1 MQFTKILAAII
12 FAGFTFTT
20 SQALA
25 VEIIDKSSA
34 IPTEKDAVDDSAETP
49 WSRRME
55 DVTGLFGV
63 EVRGDAA
70 SAGGGINNVTNFSTF
85 QPWQEDSF
93 RAVGAYGNS
102 QVSFGCDG
110 MNLGGVIDGQ
120 LAQYGTMI
128 EEFISQAPS
137 LAIMYLAYSQPVVKA
152 VIDEMNVVG
161 QFGLDLSNMTCSGVR
176 NLADK
181 SYEEKMV
188 AMAEAD
194 CTADAGY
201 KDAKCISGDGVQ
213 NSLVKGMRDAKAAAT
228 SRAGSLLGGISS
240 ATGGFIPAKSSAAS
254 SGSGTGTG
262 GSGGSGG
269 GAGGSGT
276 GSGTGGTGTDGG
288 NGSKGGLVGKNCSG
302 IDADAGSTPL
312 ILGAS
317 EMNCKDIKKYSDLL
331 PTYVIEE
338 DAQEVVPR
346 KISVET
352 LSKEITDEHMAL
364 LSSIYQADPKTFTNS
379 DAYKNLVNRAD
390 VVISRQ
396 ELLAMQE
403 MARKTPALAV
413 RAQRQMATLSM
424 MKELQIII
432 SKLEIGVES
441 GLSNQI
447 DQQYISDRMVG
458 QYGSALRVMRKEY
471 ELLQAK
477 IAADQARS
485 MALNNILNQTGG

>member
-1 MQFTKILAAII
+1 MKLNKILAAII
-12 FAGFTFTT
+12 FAGFTSTQSF
-20 SQALA
+20 A
-25 VEIIDKSSA
+25 VEVIDKGSA
-34 IPTEKDAVDDSAETP
+34 VPTEKDAVEDSAESP

-55 DVTGLFGV
+55 NVTGLFGV

-70 SAGGGINNVTNFSTF
+70 STGGGINNVTNFSTF

-102 QVSFGCDG
+102 QVGFGCDG

-120 LAQYGTMI
+120 LAQYGTMV
-128 EEFISQAPS
+128 EEFISQAPA
-137 LAIMYLAYSQPVVKA
+137 LAVMYLAYSQPVVKA
-152 VIDEMNVVG
+152 VIDEMNIVG

-188 AMAEAD
+188 AVAEAD

-201 KDAKCISGDGVQ
+201 KDANCISGQGVQ
-213 NSLVKGMRDAKAAAT
+213 TSLLKGMREAKAAAS

-240 ATGGFIPAKSSAAS
+240 ATGGFIPAKSSAANSGSGS
-254 SGSGTGTG
+254 STGGSTGTGGGNGNSGTGTG
-262 GSGGSGG
+262 
-269 GAGGSGT
+269 
-276 GSGTGGTGTDGG
+276 TGGTGP
-288 NGSKGGLVGKNCSG
+288 NSGLVGKNCSG
-302 IDADAGSTPL
+302 IDANAGTTPL

-317 EMNCKDIKKYSDLL
+317 EMTCKDIKKYSDLL

-346 KISVET
+346 KLSIET
-352 LSKEITDEHMAL
+352 LSKEITEEHMEL
-364 LSSIYQADPKTFTNS
+364 LSSVYQADPKTFTES

-424 MKELQIII
+424 MKELEIII

-441 GLSNQI
+441 GMSNQI
-447 DQQYISDRMVG
+447 DQQYISDRMVS

-485 MALNNILNQTGG
+485 MALNNILSQTGG

>member
-1 MQFTKILAAII
+1 MKLNKILAAII
-12 FAGFTFTT
+12 FAGFAFT
-20 SQALA
+20 SVQSHA
-25 VEIIDKSSA
+25 VEVIDKGSE
-34 IPTEKDAVDDSAETP
+34 IPTEKDAVEDTSESP
-49 WSRRME
+49 WARRME

-70 SAGGGINNVTNFSTF
+70 SVGGGINNVTNFSTF

-93 RAVGAYGNS
+93 RAVGAYGSS
-102 QVSFGCDG
+102 QVGFGCDG

-128 EEFISQAPS
+128 EEFISQAPA

-152 VIDEMNVVG
+152 VIDEMNIVG

-188 AMAEAD
+188 AVAEAD

-201 KDAKCISGDGVQ
+201 KDANCISGQGVQ
-213 NSLVKGMRDAKAAAT
+213 TSLLKGMREAKAAAT
-228 SRAGSLLGGISS
+228 SRAGSLLGGVSN
-240 ATGGFIPAKSSAAS
+240 ATGGFIQAKSSAAS
-254 SGSGTGTG
+254 SGGGSSTGGNSGTGG
-262 GSGGSGG
+262 GN
-269 GAGGSGT
+269 GGSGT
-276 GSGTGGTGTDGG
+276 GSNGSTGGNT
-288 NGSKGGLVGKNCSG
+288 GLVGKNCSG
-302 IDADAGSTPL
+302 VDADAGTTPL

-317 EMNCKDIKKYSDLL
+317 EMNCKDIKKYSGLL

-346 KISVET
+346 KLSVET
-352 LSKEITDEHMAL
+352 LSKEITEEHMDL
-364 LSSIYQADPKTFTNS
+364 LSSIYQADPKTFTNN

-403 MARKTPALAV
+403 MARKSPALAV

-424 MKELQIII
+424 MKELEIII

-485 MALNNILNQTGG
+485 MALNNILSQTGG